1 MAHEEIKALF
11 GEMFANA
18 IVGHL
23 SPDRK
28 QREDSNRIVFFF
40 DAAVDALRSPLFPN
54 VPVNE
59 AVTLMWRLIG
69 NRMIPSAAGPV
80 PTLSF
85 TALGNDPKHL
95 NAAVLIPANW
105 PDLIA
110 QNYKYQ
116 LGGIVFVASQCRD
129 WYNGKLIVKPEDLRH
144 PDVVRRA
151 ECYEASYLRTVL
163 EQDPNYQLNGY
174 QKHVLEV
181 APNGLLSLGN
191 LAYESKPF
199 AVGLP
204 SPLLARAFINTVPGG
219 SND

>member
-40 DAAVDALRSPLFPN
+40 DTAVDALRSPLFPN

-95 NAAVLIPANW
+95 NAAVLVPANW
-105 PDLIA
+105 PDLVA

-129 WYNGKLIVKPEDLRH
+129 WYNGKLIVKPENLVTPTWCDEQSATK
-144 PDVVRRA
+144 RA
-151 ECYEASYLRTVL
+151 TSVPSSNETPTTNSTAIRNTFWRSLPTASSPSAISPMSR
-163 EQDPNYQLNGY
+163 NR
-174 QKHVLEV
+174 
-181 APNGLLSLGN
+181 
-191 LAYESKPF
+191 
-199 AVGLP
+199 LP
-204 SPLLARAFINTVPGG
+204 
-219 SND
+219 